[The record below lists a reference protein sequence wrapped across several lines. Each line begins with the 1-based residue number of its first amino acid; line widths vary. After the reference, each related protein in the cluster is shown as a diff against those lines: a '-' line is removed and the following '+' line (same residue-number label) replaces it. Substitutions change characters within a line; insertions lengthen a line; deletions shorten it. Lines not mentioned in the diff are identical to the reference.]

1 MSWMKYS
8 GGRLPDF
15 EDVVRRFSVAVLIMG
30 IATIWLIF
38 EIHRDDF
45 SDDQGY
51 IFGGFI
57 FAGYSAV
64 IGRLIGEARAWSG
77 AKSAVLSI
85 ALALSAFLL
94 GAFGER
100 LKFIFPLAIG
110 GAILFLGNAAAWRI
124 ARNDASVWNFTQ
136 KLWTG
141 AIFAAV
147 GSVIFAVGMFIISEA
162 VRALFG
168 LNLEDITIKTL
179 LPVGLLFL
187 APVYWMGTL
196 PRYGEAEDVAELSFE
211 ARALSF
217 LGTWML
223 APLVSIYALI
233 ILAYGTKVLLQWE
246 LPKGEIAF
254 LVSPFLG
261 VGMLVWLML
270 EPKVLK
276 QGGFV
281 RFYRAAWHWVMLPA
295 AILLGVSVIVRI
307 REYGFTPIRLFL
319 AMIVIWAVVQ
329 SLWFTMMPQLKRD
342 IRIPTGVAAAL
353 LLLGAFAAEP
363 LSASSQF
370 NRALAAKPKLIAF
383 SKGDAVDHPEA
394 VKVFIGAV
402 DFLIR
407 HKEEKY
413 FKRLLPNQKMP
424 ENTYG
429 ANYTK
434 LIRDFGLETSDSGE
448 KNKRRIVEY
457 SVASKMPI
465 SIENGAKLYVTPS
478 AAIHNKVRNNKPR
491 GIISWQRGRK
501 LTLTAQ
507 GEIFD
512 VNLDGVFSNL
522 EWVGLDDWNV
532 DTLVPPISI
541 VSDKGAVAK
550 LVILDGRVNLLG
562 EEVNGGE
569 IILAVILSD

>member
-1 MSWMKYS
+1 
-8 GGRLPDF
+8 
-15 EDVVRRFSVAVLIMG
+15 
-30 IATIWLIF
+30 
-38 EIHRDDF
+38 
-45 SDDQGY
+45 
-51 IFGGFI
+51 
-57 FAGYSAV
+57 
-64 IGRLIGEARAWSG
+64 
-77 AKSAVLSI
+77 
-85 ALALSAFLL
+85 
-94 GAFGER
+94 
-100 LKFIFPLAIG
+100 
-110 GAILFLGNAAAWRI
+110 
-124 ARNDASVWNFTQ
+124 
-136 KLWTG
+136 
-141 AIFAAV
+141 
-147 GSVIFAVGMFIISEA
+147 
-162 VRALFG
+162 
-168 LNLEDITIKTL
+168 
-179 LPVGLLFL
+179 
-187 APVYWMGTL
+187 
-196 PRYGEAEDVAELSFE
+196 
-211 ARALSF
+211 
-217 LGTWML
+217 ML

-233 ILAYGTKVLLQWE
+233 ILAYGAKVLLQWE

-383 SKGDAVDHPEA
+383 SKGDALDHPEA

-429 ANYTK
+429 A
-434 LIRDFGLETSDSGE
+434 
-448 KNKRRIVEY
+448 
-457 SVASKMPI
+457 
-465 SIENGAKLYVTPS
+465 
-478 AAIHNKVRNNKPR
+478 
-491 GIISWQRGRK
+491 IIQNSF
-501 LTLTAQ
+501 A
-507 GEIFD
+507 
-512 VNLDGVFSNL
+512 
-522 EWVGLDDWNV
+522 
-532 DTLVPPISI
+532 
-541 VSDKGAVAK
+541 
-550 LVILDGRVNLLG
+550 ILDWKHRIPVKKTSVVLL
-562 EEVNGGE
+562 N
-569 IILAVILSD
+569 ILSHRKCRYQLKMVLSSMLRHRLLYMTKFATISPEV